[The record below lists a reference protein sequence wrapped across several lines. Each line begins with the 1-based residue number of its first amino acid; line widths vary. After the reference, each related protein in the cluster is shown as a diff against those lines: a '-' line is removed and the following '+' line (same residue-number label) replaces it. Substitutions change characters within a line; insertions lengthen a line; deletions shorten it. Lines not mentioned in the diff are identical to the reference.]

1 MGNWVWWRQSKYEME
16 RPENMVSGR
25 FMMIVLFDSVLM
37 TSRRAAGSR
46 LLNITQE
53 QRGAV
58 LHQI

>member
-46 LLNITQE
+46 LLNITHE